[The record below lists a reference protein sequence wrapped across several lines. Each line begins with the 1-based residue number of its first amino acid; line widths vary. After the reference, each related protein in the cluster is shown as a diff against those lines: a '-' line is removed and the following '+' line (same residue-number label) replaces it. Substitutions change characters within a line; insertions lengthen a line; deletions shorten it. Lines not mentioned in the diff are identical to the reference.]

1 MKWTIDPT
9 HSQAEFSV
17 RHMFTK
23 VRGHM
28 VVASGTVETDDRD
41 PLKTAIVARLD
52 PSTVNT
58 GVQLRDDHLRSVDF
72 FDIERYPEIVFHS
85 TAISQTAKD
94 DYAVVGVLSMRGVDR
109 PVTLHAHA
117 AGDGIDPFGN
127 RRAGVS
133 ARTTL
138 NRKDFGLQWNRA
150 LESGGLLVGD
160 EVDINL
166 EIEAVLEQATQDAI
180 AMLAKSELAR

>member
-1 MKWTIDPT
+1 MKWNIDPT

-17 RHMFTK
+17 RHMFTN

-28 VVASGTVETDDRD
+28 VVTSGIVDTDELD
-41 PLKTAIVARLD
+41 PLKTVIVARLD

-58 GVQLRDDHLRSVDF
+58 GVPVRDDHLRSVDF
-72 FDIERYPEIVFHS
+72 FDIKQYPEIVFRS
-85 TAISQTAKD
+85 TAITETAKD
-94 DYAVVGVLSMRGVDR
+94 QYAVVGVLSMHGIDR
-109 PVTLHAHA
+109 PVTLHAHV
-117 AGDGIDPFGN
+117 AGDGIDPFGS

-138 NRKDFGLQWNRA
+138 NRKDFGLNWNRV

-160 EVDINL
+160 EIDINL
-166 EIEAVLEQATQDAI
+166 EIEAVLDQAARDA
-180 AMLAKSELAR
+180 AA

>member
-1 MKWTIDPT
+1 MKWNIDPT

-28 VVASGTVETDDRD
+28 VVTSGIVETDDLD
-41 PLKTAIVARLD
+41 PLKTVITASLD
-52 PSTVNT
+52 PATVTT
-58 GVQLRDDHLRSVDF
+58 GISVRDDHLRSVDF
-72 FDIERYPEIVFHS
+72 FDTQRYPEIVFHS
-85 TAISQTAKD
+85 TAITRTLKD
-94 DYAVVGVLSMRGVDR
+94 HYAVHGVLSMRGVER
-109 PVTLHAHA
+109 TVTLHAQA

-138 NRKDFGLQWNRA
+138 NRKDFGLNWNRA

-160 EVDINL
+160 EIEINL
-166 EIEAVLEQATQDAI
+166 EIEAVLDQVARDA
-180 AMLAKSELAR
+180 AA

>member
-28 VVASGTVETDDRD
+28 VVASGTVETDDLD
-41 PLKTAIVARLD
+41 PLKTVIVARLD

-58 GVQLRDDHLRSVDF
+58 GVQVRDDHLRSVDF

-94 DYAVVGVLSMRGVDR
+94 HYAVVGVLSMRGVDR
-109 PVTLHAHA
+109 PVTLHARA

-180 AMLAKSELAR
+180 TLLAESELAR

>member
-1 MKWTIDPT
+1 MKWSIDPT
-9 HSQAEFSV
+9 HSQAEFSI
-17 RHMFTK
+17 RHMFTN

-28 VVASGTVETDDRD
+28 VVTSGTVEADDRD
-41 PLKTAIVARLD
+41 PLKAVIVARLD

-58 GVQLRDDHLRSVDF
+58 GVLIRDNHLRSVDF
-72 FDIERYPEIVFHS
+72 FDVERYPEIVFRS

-94 DYAVVGVLSMRGVDR
+94 RYAVIGMLSMRGVER
-109 PVTLHAHA
+109 PVTLDARA

-138 NRKDFGLQWNRA
+138 NRKDFGLHWNRA

-166 EIEAVLEQATQDAI
+166 EIEAVLDQEAAALLTE
-180 AMLAKSELAR
+180 SELAR

>member
-1 MKWTIDPT
+1 MRLNLDPT

-28 VVASGTVETDDRD
+28 VVTSGVVDGDESD
-41 PLKTAIVARLD
+41 PTKAVIVARLD
-52 PSTVNT
+52 PASINT
-58 GVQLRDDHLRSVDF
+58 GVAIRDDHLRSVDF
-72 FDIERYPEIVFHS
+72 FDTKRHPEILFQS
-85 TAISQTAKD
+85 TTIAQTGKD
-94 DYAVVGVLSMRGVDR
+94 QFAVTGMLSMHGVSR
-109 PVTLHAHA
+109 PVTLDTRV
-117 AGDGIDPFGN
+117 AGYGVDPFGN

-138 NRKDFGLQWNRA
+138 DRKDFGLHWNRA

-160 EVDINL
+160 EIDINL
-166 EIEAVLEQATQDAI
+166 EIEAVLDQASRDQAAKDA
-180 AMLAKSELAR
+180 A

>member
-1 MKWTIDPT
+1 MKWNIDPT

-28 VVASGTVETDDRD
+28 VVTNGVGTTDDQD
-41 PLKTAIVARLD
+41 PSKTVIVARLD
-52 PSTVNT
+52 PATVNT
-58 GVQLRDDHLRSVDF
+58 GLAVREDHLRSADF
-72 FDIERYPEIVFHS
+72 FDVGQYPEIVFKS

-94 DYAVVGVLSMRGVDR
+94 QYAVSGMLPMRGVEK
-109 PVTLHAHA
+109 PVTLEARA

-160 EVDINL
+160 EAEINL
-166 EIEAVLEQATQDAI
+166 EMEAVLDQAARDA
-180 AMLAKSELAR
+180 AA

>member
-1 MKWTIDPT
+1 M
-9 HSQAEFSV
+9 
-17 RHMFTK
+17 
-23 VRGHM
+23 
-28 VVASGTVETDDRD
+28 
-41 PLKTAIVARLD
+41 
-52 PSTVNT
+52 
-58 GVQLRDDHLRSVDF
+58 
-72 FDIERYPEIVFHS
+72 
-85 TAISQTAKD
+85 
-94 DYAVVGVLSMRGVDR
+94 LSMRGVER
-109 PVTLHAHA
+109 PVTLHARA
-117 AGDGIDPFGN
+117 AGDGTDPFGN

-180 AMLAKSELAR
+180 ALLAKSELAR

>member
-1 MKWTIDPT
+1 MKWNIDPT

-28 VVASGTVETDDRD
+28 VVASGTVQADESD
-41 PLKTAIVARLD
+41 PTRTVIIARLD

-58 GVQLRDDHLRSVDF
+58 GVAVRDDHLRSVDF
-72 FDIERYPEIVFHS
+72 FDVEHHPEIVFQS
-85 TAISQTAKD
+85 TAISRTGTD
-94 DYAVVGVLSMRGVDR
+94 RYAVTGMLSMRGVNR
-109 PVTLHAHA
+109 PVTLDAHA
-117 AGDGIDPFGN
+117 AGDDIDPFGN

-133 ARTTL
+133 AQTTL
-138 NRKDFGLQWNRA
+138 NRKDFGLHWNRA

-160 EVDINL
+160 EIDINL
-166 EIEAVLEQATQDAI
+166 EIEAVLDQAARDA
-180 AMLAKSELAR
+180 AA

>member
-1 MKWTIDPT
+1 MKWNIHPT

-28 VVASGTVETDDRD
+28 VVTSGVVDATESD
-41 PLKTAIVARLD
+41 PLKTVIVARLD
-52 PSTVNT
+52 PSTINT
-58 GVQLRDDHLRSVDF
+58 GVKIRDDHLRSADF
-72 FDIERYPEIVFHS
+72 FDVQRYPEIIFRS
-85 TAISQTAKD
+85 SAIRQTGQD
-94 DYAVVGVLSMRGVDR
+94 QYAVDGLLSMHGIER
-109 PVTLHAHA
+109 PVTIDAHV
-117 AGDGIDPFGN
+117 AGDAMDPFGN
-127 RRAGVS
+127 RRGGVS

-138 NRKDFGLQWNRA
+138 NRKDFGLRWNQT

-166 EIEAVLEQATQDAI
+166 EVEAVLDQVQRDA
-180 AMLAKSELAR
+180 AA

>member
-1 MKWTIDPT
+1 MKWSIDPT
-9 HSQAEFSV
+9 HSQAEFSI

-28 VVASGTVETDDRD
+28 VVTSGTVETDNQD
-41 PLKTAIVARLD
+41 PLKAVIVARLD

-58 GVQLRDDHLRSVDF
+58 GVPVRDAHLRSVDF
-72 FDIERYPEIVFHS
+72 FDVDRHPEIVFQS
-85 TAISQTAKD
+85 TAISQTARD
-94 DYAVVGVLSMRGVDR
+94 HYAVIGMLSMRGVNR
-109 PVTLHAHA
+109 PVTLHARA

-138 NRKDFGLQWNRA
+138 NRKDFGLHWNRA

-160 EVDINL
+160 EVDISL
-166 EIEAVLEQATQDAI
+166 EIEAVLDQDA
-180 AMLAKSELAR
+180 AALLTKSELAR

>member
-1 MKWTIDPT
+1 MKWNIDPT

-28 VVASGTVETDDRD
+28 VVASGIVDTDESDPTKTV
-41 PLKTAIVARLD
+41 IVARLD

-58 GVQLRDDHLRSVDF
+58 GVSVRDDHLRSVDF
-72 FDIERYPEIVFHS
+72 FDIKQYPEIVFQS

-94 DYAVVGVLSMRGVDR
+94 DYAVIGMLSMHGIDR
-109 PVTLHAHA
+109 AVTLYARV

-138 NRKDFGLQWNRA
+138 NRKEFGLNWNRA

-160 EVDINL
+160 DIEINL
-166 EIEAVLEQATQDAI
+166 EIEAVLDQVARDA
-180 AMLAKSELAR
+180 AA

>member
-1 MKWTIDPT
+1 MKWNLDPT

-28 VVASGTVETDDRD
+28 VVTSGVVDGDESD
-41 PLKTAIVARLD
+41 PTKAVIVARLD
-52 PSTVNT
+52 PASINT
-58 GVQLRDDHLRSVDF
+58 GVAIRDDHLRSVDF
-72 FDIERYPEIVFHS
+72 FDIKRHPEILFHS
-85 TAISQTAKD
+85 TAIAQTGKD
-94 DYAVVGVLSMRGVDR
+94 EYAIMGMLSMHGVSR
-109 PVTLHAHA
+109 PVTLDARV
-117 AGDGIDPFGN
+117 AGNGVDPFGN

-138 NRKDFGLQWNRA
+138 NRKDFGLHWNRA

-160 EVDINL
+160 EIEINL
-166 EIEAVLEQATQDAI
+166 EIEAVLDQVARDA
-180 AMLAKSELAR
+180 AA

>member
-1 MKWTIDPT
+1 MKWNIDPT

-17 RHMFTK
+17 RHMFTM

-28 VVASGTVETDDRD
+28 VVAGGVVETDAQD
-41 PLKTAIVARLD
+41 PLKTVIRARLD

-58 GVQLRDDHLRSVDF
+58 GVAVRDDHLRSLDF
-72 FDIERYPEIVFHS
+72 FDVNQYPEIVFQS
-85 TAISQTAKD
+85 TAVTRTSD
-94 DYAVVGVLSMRGVDR
+94 DHYAVAGNLVIRGVER
-109 PVTLHAHA
+109 PVTLLAHA

-138 NRKDFGLQWNRA
+138 NRKDFGLHWNRA
-150 LESGGLLVGD
+150 LESGGFLVGD
-160 EVDINL
+160 EVEIHL
-166 EIEAVLEQATQDAI
+166 EIEAVLEQA
-180 AMLAKSELAR
+180 ARAAAA

>member
-1 MKWTIDPT
+1 MKWSIDPT
-9 HSQAEFSV
+9 HSQAEFSI
-17 RHMFTK
+17 RHMFTN

-28 VVASGTVETDDRD
+28 VVTSGTVEADDRD
-41 PLKTAIVARLD
+41 PLKAVIVARLD

-58 GVQLRDDHLRSVDF
+58 GVLIRDNHLRSVDF
-72 FDIERYPEIVFHS
+72 FDVERYPEIVFRS
-85 TAISQTAKD
+85 TAISKTAKD
-94 DYAVVGVLSMRGVDR
+94 RYAVIGMLSMRGVER
-109 PVTLHAHA
+109 PVTLDARA

-166 EIEAVLEQATQDAI
+166 EIEAVLDQEAAALLTE
-180 AMLAKSELAR
+180 SELAR

>member
-1 MKWTIDPT
+1 MKWNLDPT

-23 VRGHM
+23 VRGHI
-28 VVASGTVETDDRD
+28 VVASGVVDADESD
-41 PLKTAIVARLD
+41 PTKAVIVARLD
-52 PSTVNT
+52 PATINT
-58 GVQLRDDHLRSVDF
+58 GVAIRDDHLRSADF
-72 FDIERYPEIVFHS
+72 FDTKRHPEIVFQS
-85 TAISQTAKD
+85 TAIARNGQD
-94 DYAVVGVLSMRGVDR
+94 QFAVMGTLTMHGVSR
-109 PVTLHAHA
+109 PVTLDARL

-138 NRKDFGLQWNRA
+138 NRKDFGLHWNRA

-160 EVDINL
+160 EIDINL
-166 EIEAVLEQATQDAI
+166 EIEAVLEQAARDA
-180 AMLAKSELAR
+180 AA

>member
-1 MKWTIDPT
+1 MRWNLDPT

-28 VVASGTVETDDRD
+28 VVVSGVVDADESD
-41 PLKTAIVARLD
+41 PTKSVIVARLD
-52 PSTVNT
+52 PATINT
-58 GVQLRDDHLRSVDF
+58 GVAVRDDHLRSVDF
-72 FDIERYPEIVFHS
+72 FDTTRHPEILFRS
-85 TAISQTAKD
+85 TAITQTGKD
-94 DYAVVGVLSMRGVDR
+94 QFDVTGMLSMHGVSR
-109 PVTLHAHA
+109 PVTLDTRV
-117 AGDGIDPFGN
+117 AGNGVDPFGN

-138 NRKDFGLQWNRA
+138 DRKDFGLHWNRA

-160 EVDINL
+160 EIDINL
-166 EIEAVLEQATQDAI
+166 EIEAVLDQAARDA
-180 AMLAKSELAR
+180 AA

>member
-1 MKWTIDPT
+1 MKWNIDPT

-28 VVASGTVETDDRD
+28 VVTSGIVDADDSD
-41 PLKTAIVARLD
+41 PTKAVIVARLD
-52 PSTVNT
+52 PSTVST
-58 GVQLRDDHLRSVDF
+58 GVSVRDDHLRSGDF
-72 FDIERYPEIVFHS
+72 FDIKQYPEIVFES

-94 DYAVVGVLSMRGVDR
+94 HYAVTGKLSMHGVDR
-109 PVTLHAHA
+109 PVTLDARA
-117 AGDGIDPFGN
+117 VGEGIDPFGN

-133 ARTTL
+133 AKTTV
-138 NRKDFGLQWNRA
+138 NRKDFGLNWNRA

-160 EVDINL
+160 EIEINL
-166 EIEAVLEQATQDAI
+166 EIEAVVDQAARDA
-180 AMLAKSELAR
+180 AA

>member
-1 MKWTIDPT
+1 MKWNIDPS

-28 VVASGTVETDDRD
+28 VVASGVVDTDESD
-41 PLKTAIVARLD
+41 PLKTVIVARLD
-52 PSTVNT
+52 PSTINT
-58 GVQLRDDHLRSVDF
+58 GVKIRDDHLRSADF
-72 FDIERYPEIVFHS
+72 FDVQRYPEILFQS
-85 TAISQTAKD
+85 SAIRQTAQD
-94 DYAVVGVLSMRGVDR
+94 QFVVDGVLSMHGIDR
-109 PVTLHAHA
+109 FVTLDTHI
-117 AGDGIDPFGN
+117 AGDAIDPFGD
-127 RRAGVS
+127 RRGGVS

-138 NRKDFGLQWNRA
+138 NRKDFGLRWNQT

-166 EIEAVLEQATQDAI
+166 EVEAVLDRVERDA
-180 AMLAKSELAR
+180 AA

>member
-1 MKWTIDPT
+1 MKWNIDPT

-28 VVASGTVETDDRD
+28 VVTTGVVTTDDQD
-41 PLKTAIVARLD
+41 PLKTVIVARLD
-52 PSTVNT
+52 PATVNT
-58 GVQLRDDHLRSVDF
+58 GVAVRDDHLRSADF
-72 FDIERYPEIVFHS
+72 FDVGQYPEIVFKS

-94 DYAVVGVLSMRGVDR
+94 QYAVSGMLSMRGVEK
-109 PVTLHAHA
+109 PVTLEARA
-117 AGDGIDPFGN
+117 AGDGIDPLGN

-160 EVDINL
+160 EVEINL
-166 EIEAVLEQATQDAI
+166 EIEAVLDQAARDA
-180 AMLAKSELAR
+180 AA

>member
-1 MKWTIDPT
+1 MKWNIDPT
-9 HSQAEFSV
+9 HSQAEFAV

-28 VVASGTVETDDRD
+28 VVVSGIVDTDDQD
-41 PLKTAIVARLD
+41 PSKTVIVARLD
-52 PSTVNT
+52 PSSVNT
-58 GVQLRDDHLRSVDF
+58 GVAVRDDHLRSVDF
-72 FDIERYPEIVFHS
+72 FDVKQYPEIVFQS

-94 DYAVVGVLSMRGVDR
+94 RYAVIGTLAMHGIER
-109 PVTLHAHA
+109 PVTLDARA

-127 RRAGVS
+127 RRAGVT

-138 NRKDFGLQWNRA
+138 NRKDFGLHWNRA

-160 EVDINL
+160 EVEINL
-166 EIEAVLEQATQDAI
+166 EIEAVLDQAAHDA
-180 AMLAKSELAR
+180 AA

>member
-1 MKWTIDPT
+1 MKWNIDPT

-28 VVASGTVETDDRD
+28 VVASGVVDVDESD
-41 PLKTAIVARLD
+41 PTKAVIVARLD

-58 GVQLRDDHLRSVDF
+58 GVSVRDDHLRSLDF
-72 FDIERYPEIVFHS
+72 FDIQRYPEIVFHS
-85 TAISQTAKD
+85 TAISETAAD
-94 DYAVVGVLSMRGVDR
+94 HYAVIGVLSMHGVDK
-109 PVTLHAHA
+109 PVTLYARA
-117 AGDGIDPFGN
+117 AGDGIDPFGS

-133 ARTTL
+133 ARTTV
-138 NRKDFGLQWNRA
+138 NRKDFGLNWNRV

-160 EVDINL
+160 EIDINL
-166 EIEAVLEQATQDAI
+166 EIEAVLEQATRDA
-180 AMLAKSELAR
+180 AA

>member
-1 MKWTIDPT
+1 MKWNIDPT

-28 VVASGTVETDDRD
+28 VVASGTVDTDDLD
-41 PLKTAIVARLD
+41 PLKTVIFARLD
-52 PSTVNT
+52 PATVNT
-58 GVQLRDDHLRSVDF
+58 GVQVRDDHLRSVDF
-72 FDIERYPEIVFHS
+72 FDIQQYPEIVFHS
-85 TAISQTAKD
+85 TVIGQTAKD
-94 DYAVVGVLSMRGVDR
+94 HYAVTGILSMRGVNL
-109 PVTLHAHA
+109 PVTLEVRA
-117 AGDGIDPFGN
+117 AADGVDPFGN

-138 NRKDFGLQWNRA
+138 NRKDFGLKWNRA

-160 EVDINL
+160 EVEINL
-166 EIEAVLEQATQDAI
+166 EIEAVLDQVARDA
-180 AMLAKSELAR
+180 AA